1 MVVVQGVLLQFLGVN
16 HIVAQFCRV
25 IFGMLVSLPLL
36 VGFYIVL
43 ELIR

>member
-1 MVVVQGVLLQFLGVN
+1 MLYLDSNFLFLNQFVV
-16 HIVAQFCRV
+16 QFCRV

-36 VGFYIVL
+36 VGLYVIL

>member
-1 MVVVQGVLLQFLGVN
+1 VVVKGLLLQFLSLD

>member
-1 MVVVQGVLLQFLGVN
+1 MKANAYADSNLLVLHQF
-16 HIVAQFCRV
+16 VAQFCRV

-36 VGFYIVL
+36 VGLYIVL